1 MESPVLKFSQ
11 RSARELYLRGAWKG
25 IPDTV
30 ARRAPLVFDWL
41 DKAQSLTDIGFFN
54 SLRLAKVKGTNP
66 VRFMVHIRDAY
77 WITFRWVDN
86 ACSDIKIERH
96 ED

>member
-1 MESPVLKFSQ
+1 MLKFSQ
-11 RSARELYLRGAWKG
+11 RSALELYLRGACKG

-41 DKAQSLTDIGFFN
+41 DKAQSLTDIGFFK

-66 VRFMVHIRDAY
+66 VRFMAHVQDGY
-77 WITFRWVDN
+77 WITFRWIEN
-86 ACSDIKIERH
+86 ACIDIKIERL
-96 ED
+96 